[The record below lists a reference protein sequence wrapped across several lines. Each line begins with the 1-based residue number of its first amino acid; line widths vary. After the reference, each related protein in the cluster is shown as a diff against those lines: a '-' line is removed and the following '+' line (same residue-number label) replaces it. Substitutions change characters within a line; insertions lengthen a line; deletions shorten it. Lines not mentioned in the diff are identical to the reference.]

1 MELLSP
7 AGSYMSMVAAVQNG
21 ADAVYMGGSAF
32 NARRFAA
39 NFDDAALTDAL
50 DYCHARG
57 VKVYVTF
64 NTLVL
69 DREMKQAVAYGE
81 FLCRAGADAALVQD
95 LGLAALLRAR
105 VPGLPL
111 HASTQMGI
119 HDMEGALAAERMG
132 MARAVLAR
140 EVSLKDIRTIRE
152 NTRIELEA
160 FVHGALCMSFSGGCL
175 YSSMAGERSGNR
187 GTCAQPCRKRIR
199 WNGAPEPDD
208 YQLSPADLCMI
219 EHLKD
224 LERAGISCIKIEG
237 RMKRA
242 EYVAV
247 VTRAYKKALSG
258 ADAAELAEEKRR
270 MLALFDRGGGSTG
283 YYYGD
288 GVRTGSVAASEPTP
302 KLLAE
307 AAATYAKETRKRPVD
322 MRLTMEIGRAAR
334 LELACGD
341 AKAAVEGDAA
351 QVAQKAQDPQRY
363 LEQIMKLGDTPF
375 APGEISLQIAPDAF
389 LPAGAVNEL
398 RRQGCRALLMAMKV
412 RRTVQTMPFVPAAV
426 PPAAER
432 TVITAVTATPQQAA
446 AAFEAGAEEVA
457 IEPLVYTADVLEG
470 LQKYRGEKK
479 LLLSLPAVILCRE
492 EHERIAAILHS
503 GLADGAIAANVGQL
517 ALMEGLPLKV
527 AGTQMNAMN
536 SETVV
541 ALMAMGFDR
550 ITLSQELTK
559 PQMRDIISRD
569 TAVTIYGRTQ
579 LMQLRHCPIREH
591 AGCQNCRDIA
601 GGMVDEAG
609 RRFPLAPIK
618 QSDGCLLRVLN
629 CFPTDIIDLYTALP
643 RPAAVQLSFYDESKE
658 AVAERILSAIMSRD
672 GDDVTP
678 AENSTRGHWS
688 RAVE

>member
-1 MELLSP
+1 
-7 AGSYMSMVAAVQNG
+7 
-21 ADAVYMGGSAF
+21 MG
-32 NARRFAA
+32 R
-39 NFDDAALTDAL
+39 
-50 DYCHARG
+50 
-57 VKVYVTF
+57 
-64 NTLVL
+64 
-69 DREMKQAVAYGE
+69 AVAYGE

-105 VPGLPL
+105 VPELPL

-119 HDMEGALAAERMG
+119 HDVAGALAAEQMG
-132 MARAVLAR
+132 MTRAVLAR
-140 EVSLKDIRTIRE
+140 EVSLKDIRTIRD

-175 YSSMAGERSGNR
+175 YSSMSGERSGNR
-187 GTCAQPCRKRIR
+187 GTCAQPCRKRAC
-199 WNGAPEPDD
+199 WNKAPGPDD

-219 EHLKD
+219 EHVKE
-224 LERAGISCIKIEG
+224 LENAGVSCIKIEG

-258 ADAAELAEEKRR
+258 ADGAELATEKRR

-288 GVRTGSVAASEPTP
+288 GVRTNSVAASEPAP

-307 AAATYAKETRKRPVD
+307 AAATYAKETRKRPVN
-322 MRLTMEIGRAAR
+322 MRLTMEVGQAAR
-334 LELACGD
+334 LELACGG
-341 AKAAVEGDAA
+341 AKVAVAGDAA
-351 QVAQKAQDPQRY
+351 QLAQKAQDPQRY
-363 LEQIMKLGDTPF
+363 LEQIIKLGDTPF
-375 APGEISLQIAPDAF
+375 APGEVTLQIAPDAF

-398 RRQGCRALLMAMKV
+398 RRQGCQALLTALKV
-412 RRTVQTMPFVPAAV
+412 RRTVPELAYRPAIL
-426 PPAAER
+426 PPTAER
-432 TVITAVTATPQQAA
+432 TIITAVTVTTAQAA

-457 IEPLVYTADVLEG
+457 IEPLVYRADVLEG

-479 LLLSLPAVILCRE
+479 LLLSLPAVILSRE
-492 EHERIAAILHS
+492 EHQHIAALLRS
-503 GLADGAIAANVGQL
+503 GLVDGAIAANLGQL

-536 SETVV
+536 GETVI
-541 ALMAMGFDR
+541 ALKAMGFDR
-550 ITLSQELTK
+550 VTLSQELTK

-569 TAVTIYGRTQ
+569 TAVYIYGRTQ

-591 AGCQNCRDIA
+591 AVCQNCRDIP
-601 GGMVDEAG
+601 GSMVDEAG

-629 CFPTDIIDLYTALP
+629 CFPTDIIDLYPTLP
-643 RPAAVQLSFYDESKE
+643 QPAAVQLSFYDETKE
-658 AVAERILSAIMSRD
+658 AVADRIRMAIMSRD